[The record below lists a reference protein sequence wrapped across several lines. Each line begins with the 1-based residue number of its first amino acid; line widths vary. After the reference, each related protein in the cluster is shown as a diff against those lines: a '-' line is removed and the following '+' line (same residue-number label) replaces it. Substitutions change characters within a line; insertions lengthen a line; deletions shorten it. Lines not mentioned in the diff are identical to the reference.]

1 MRRKPKPPVT
11 GFDSDERLWLN
22 GKIVSR
28 RDKVIFTLDGKS
40 EIVEIEDIYIDR
52 ITVNSEQIV
61 SIIAIELSNRYILES
76 IEEVKEMLSWK

>member
-28 RDKVIFTLDGKS
+28 WDKVIFTLDGKS

-52 ITVNSEQIV
+52 IIVNSGQIV
-61 SIIAIELSNRYILES
+61 YIIAIYLSNRYILES
-76 IEEVKEMLSWK
+76 IEEVKETLSW

>member
-52 ITVNSEQIV
+52 IIVSSGQIV
-61 SIIAIELSNRYILES
+61 YIIAIYLSNRYILES
-76 IEEVKEMLSWK
+76 IEEIKEVLSW

>member
-40 EIVEIEDIYIDR
+40 EIVEIEDIYIDH
-52 ITVNSEQIV
+52 ITVNSVQIV
-61 SIIAIELSNRYILES
+61 SIIAIQLSNRYILES
-76 IEEVKEMLSWK
+76 IEEIKEVLSW